1 MRVRRGGSAPR
12 GPNLLSMD
20 ENGTARRETLTVEE
34 AGRVLGLG
42 RAAAYAAVRRGE
54 IPCLRFGRRVVVPR
68 QALDRLLLEGA
79 SR

>member
-1 MRVRRGGSAPR
+1 VRARRGGSASR
-12 GPNLLSMD
+12 GLNLLSMD

-34 AGRVLGLG
+34 AGRILGLG

-54 IPCLRFGRRVVVPR
+54 IPSLRFGRRVLVPR
-68 QALDRLLLEGA
+68 QALDRMLAGA